1 MAKTIKFNLVCDD
14 HQVRT
19 LEDLRNNF
27 CIEDIL
33 QYYKD
38 GLLAKWLRVRGYQ
51 TELEQV
57 KKINSNSSQ
66 EIIKRLIP
74 IFGLTISNDEIEYA
88 TSTIAYKEKRIFA
101 EEKYMKQKSASDA
114 LYSYYFKRY
123 ESLINDILENPKQ
136 KAKIQAVI
144 KEIVEEY
151 AWIFKCDYRNF
162 YYKIKDV
169 SPLAVLCLLMNPYT
183 RKFYIDNNGQA
194 DDSSLLNKDIK
205 EMYNNIQYFF
215 GKDSNIE
222 ELGDVVIK
230 KNNETGNRFVS
241 LTPKKCLVIKIAKA
255 GYGDCSISSYSNNE
269 DFLTVDMIN
278 GKFLIMDGL
287 QYQSQN
293 KYTSLYYI
301 EI

>member
-101 EEKYMKQKSASDA
+101 EEKYMNLNSAT
-114 LYSYYFKRY
+114 
-123 ESLINDILENPKQ
+123 
-136 KAKIQAVI
+136 
-144 KEIVEEY
+144 
-151 AWIFKCDYRNF
+151 
-162 YYKIKDV
+162 
-169 SPLAVLCLLMNPYT
+169 LLQ
-183 RKFYIDNNGQA
+183 I
-194 DDSSLLNKDIK
+194 
-205 EMYNNIQYFF
+205 
-215 GKDSNIE
+215 
-222 ELGDVVIK
+222 
-230 KNNETGNRFVS
+230 
-241 LTPKKCLVIKIAKA
+241 
-255 GYGDCSISSYSNNE
+255 
-269 DFLTVDMIN
+269 
-278 GKFLIMDGL
+278 
-287 QYQSQN
+287 
-293 KYTSLYYI
+293 
-301 EI
+301 